1 MDMSATAYDEYAPEI
16 SLEEFEKF
24 IDLPENQDK
33 TFELID
39 GYISMMAGNASFN
52 HQRISGYIF
61 SEIYNYLRGK
71 KCEVV
76 QDINVYLYKE
86 HKGKCKDVFQPDIMV
101 GCDREKMTGKGYE
114 GTPEFVVEVISKSTA
129 GNDYSVKCKSYMDF
143 GVKEYWIVDLTANQ
157 ILVYR
162 NGGEHTPA
170 IYRHTFAD
178 KVKIGVLEDLCIDFN
193 EIRQI
198 VD

>member
-1 MDMSATAYDEYAPEI
+1 MDMSAAAYDEYAPEI

-39 GYISMMAGNASFN
+39 GYISMMAGNTSFN
-52 HQRISGYIF
+52 HQRICGYI
-61 SEIYNYLRGK
+61 SRKIGNYPEGK

-76 QDINVYLYKE
+76 QDINVYLYDE
-86 HKGKCKDVFQPDIMV
+86 DNGKCKNVFQPDIMV
-101 GCDREKMTGKGYE
+101 GCDREKMTAMGYE
-114 GTPEFVVEVISKSTA
+114 GAPEFVAEVISKSTA
-129 GNDYSVKCKSYMDF
+129 WNDYSVKCKSYMDF

-162 NGGEHTPA
+162 NGGENSPA

-178 KVKIGVLEDLCIDFN
+178 KVRIGVLEDLIIDFN